1 MNEKTIASNLKKPVG
16 PEGIQIGDF
25 MAKGNLSF
33 YNNILS
39 VVNFKSTDKVL
50 EIGMGNGKHI
60 HNLFKNGLQEYIGL
74 DYSETMIDEA
84 IKNTSTLNYVKF
96 IEADA
101 HNIPLLKNTI
111 DVIFTINT
119 LYFYENP
126 DQVLQQIKNTLKND
140 GTFILGK
147 RTFEDLQN
155 LSAITQYG
163 FNNYKE
169 EEVKEM
175 LVKSGFEITNHITFA
190 EPESHANNQE
200 FNLNNEFY
208 VCKPI

>member
-1 MNEKTIASNLKKPVG
+1 MNEKIIASNLKKPVG
-16 PEGIQIGDF
+16 PEGVQVGDF
-25 MAKGNLSF
+25 MAKGNLNF
-33 YNNILS
+33 YINILS
-39 VVNFKSTDKVL
+39 LVDFKSTDKVL

-60 HNLFKNGLQEYIGL
+60 HNLFKNGLEEYIGL
-74 DYSETMIDEA
+74 DYSETMVDEA
-84 IKNTSTLNYVKF
+84 IKNTSSLNFVKF

-101 HNIPLLKNTI
+101 HNIPVLKNTI

-119 LYFYENP
+119 LYFYDNP

-163 FNNYKE
+163 FNNYTE
-169 EEVKEM
+169 EEVKEK
-175 LVKSGFEITNHITFA
+175 LVKSGFKITNHITFA
-190 EPESHANNQE
+190 EPKSQVNDKE
-200 FNLNNEFY
+200 FNLHNEFY
-208 VCKPI
+208 VCKSI